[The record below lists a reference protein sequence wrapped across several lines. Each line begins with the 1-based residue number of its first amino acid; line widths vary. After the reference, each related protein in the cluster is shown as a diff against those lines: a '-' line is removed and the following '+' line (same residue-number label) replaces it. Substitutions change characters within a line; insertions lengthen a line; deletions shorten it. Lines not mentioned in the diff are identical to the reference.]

1 MNLIKH
7 HTLFVNGAL
16 TRFKHSNGD
25 WSSFYSI
32 DNIRLKNNNTGKD
45 SSFISEQDKKLMKSL
60 SEVGYSKKADRA
72 KYESIRRRLANFY
85 KNTQTEKT
93 DWKHIIDT
101 TGNILKIWLTNTNY
115 DRHQKRIFGDI
126 ALFREAEKNQTELV
140 LYTDSITTRF
150 GKEDGRYHDF
160 SKADGYKSF
169 THHLEM
175 EKQEMRGGLR
185 YLKEN
190 ATKREI
196 VEVVNHNTGIT
207 QEVIDENKRL
217 REEIDRLKQKA
228 A

>member
-7 HTLFVNGAL
+7 YTLFANGGL
-16 TRFKHSNGD
+16 HRFRHSSGE

-32 DNIRLKNNNTGKD
+32 EDIRLKNNNINKD
-45 SSFISEQDKKLMKSL
+45 SVFISEQDKKLMKSL
-60 SEVGYSKKADRA
+60 AEAGYSKKADKNR
-72 KYESIRRRLANFY
+72 YDTIRRRLKTFY
-85 KNTQTEKT
+85 KQTFTEKS
-93 DWKHIIDT
+93 DWKHIVDT
-101 TGNILKIWLTNTNY
+101 TGNILKIWLTNTSY
-115 DRHQKRIFGDI
+115 DRHKKRIDGDVV
-126 ALFREAEKNQTELV
+126 LFRESKKNQVELV

-185 YLKEN
+185 YLKQN
-190 ATKREI
+190 ATKRDI
-196 VEVVNHNTGIT
+196 VEVVNHNTEIT
-207 QEVIDENKRL
+207 QDVIDENKRL
-217 REEIDRLKQKA
+217 REEIEKLKQKA

>member
-16 TRFKHSNGD
+16 SRVPHSNGD

-32 DNIRLKNNNTGKD
+32 DDIRLKNNNTGND
-45 SSFISEQDKKLMKSL
+45 SAFISEQDKKLMKSL
-60 SEVGYSKKADRA
+60 AEIGYSKKADRA
-72 KYESIRRRLANFY
+72 KYESVRRRLANFY
-85 KNTQTEKT
+85 KNTQTEKS

-101 TGNILKIWLTNTNY
+101 TGNVLKIWLTNTNY
-115 DRHQKRIFGDI
+115 DRHQKRVFGHI
-126 ALFREAEKNQTELV
+126 ALFREAEKNQIELV

-160 SKADGYKSF
+160 SKAGGYKSF

-196 VEVVNHNTGIT
+196 VEVVNHNTEIT

-217 REEIDRLKQKA
+217 KEEIDRLKQKA